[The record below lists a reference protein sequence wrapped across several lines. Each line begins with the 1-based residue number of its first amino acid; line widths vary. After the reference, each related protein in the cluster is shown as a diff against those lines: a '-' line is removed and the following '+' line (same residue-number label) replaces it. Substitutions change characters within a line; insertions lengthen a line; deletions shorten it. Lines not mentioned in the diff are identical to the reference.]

1 MISEDELHF
10 GCKTLSHGLC
20 PLRPFTPAGSD
31 LVDVR
36 HRRVESTKR
45 AAGCYQQKKGRI
57 SLVLGHGVYLAS
69 KGGSWVKVKKRWR
82 PWRAKCRRRRSPGS
96 REEGKRQLGVVFGT
110 EQRRRRAAAVV
121 SPAARAMS
129 GQSEEA
135 DDEEPGGNKNANCYY
150 PHLFFYKH
158 KLLNNNFN
166 NNKMPALRDFS
177 LLQQQQ
183 QQERTQL

>member
-1 MISEDELHF
+1 MPRY
-10 GCKTLSHGLC
+10 GTGGL
-20 PLRPFTPAGSD
+20 RAQKG
-31 LVDVR
+31 
-36 HRRVESTKR
+36 
-45 AAGCYQQKKGRI
+45 AAGCYQQKNGRI

-129 GQSEEA
+129 GQSRSGRVVVVA
-135 DDEEPGGNKNANCYY
+135 AT
-150 PHLFFYKH
+150 
-158 KLLNNNFN
+158 
-166 NNKMPALRDFS
+166 ALVDSPIQRCHVAVLVLCIMS
-177 LLQQQQ
+177 AGAVELPQAAAACP
-183 QQERTQL
+183 RYR